1 MTQKNS
7 RSISR
12 SSARPAR
19 PISNI
24 KHGFLVT
31 YEDGTEVQEK
41 NNFWSERHQKV
52 SATNWLDIDK
62 DRIKTL
68 QLFWKGKV
76 RVSLCKE
83 DCSPEK
89 WWFSHTGSLQTSGDS
104 RVVIVSRN
112 IGYIREGRRYIY
124 RVMEESGALMF
135 DEQEE
140 N

>member
-1 MTQKNS
+1 M
-7 RSISR
+7 
-12 SSARPAR
+12 
-19 PISNI
+19 
-24 KHGFLVT
+24 
-31 YEDGTEVQEK
+31 QEK

-124 RVMEESGALMF
+124 RVLEESGALMF